1 MSTSEQ
7 RLGREPEL
15 TQLVVEATIAAV
27 ASHGFEATTTDLIAK
42 GAGATVADVVRF
54 VGEKDS
60 CCLRA
65 FEAVCEQVDCL
76 LLPIYLRPGPW
87 QERISAAAAAAA
99 GYCREN
105 EERVRFAIDE
115 RFRRG
120 HAPLGESSL
129 RLHLGQ
135 VDAVRHEVAEPERI
149 PVAAAELA
157 VGSFLETL
165 VSLHTEGRLADFE
178 LALPGLLYNTF
189 RLYLGLDAAED
200 LLKTRRVSRDQ
211 RA

>member
-1 MSTSEQ
+1 MKVHRHGS
-7 RLGREPEL
+7 GREPEL
-15 TQLVVEATIAAV
+15 TRLIVEATIAAV
-27 ASHGFEATTTDLIAK
+27 VSHGYESTTTDLIALQ
-42 GAGATVADVVRF
+42 AGASAEMVIQS
-54 VGEKDS
+54 VGDKDS
-60 CCLRA
+60 CCQRA

-76 LLPIYLRPGPW
+76 LLPIYLRPDPW

-99 GYCREN
+99 VYCREN
-105 EERVRFAIDE
+105 EDRVGFAIDE

-120 HAPLGESSL
+120 RIPLGESSL

-135 VDAVRHEVAEPERI
+135 VDAIRHEVAEPERI

-178 LALPGLLYNTF
+178 LAVPGLLYNTF
-189 RLYLGLDAAED
+189 RLYLGLDAAEH
-200 LLKTRRVSRDQ
+200 LLKTHPSL
-211 RA
+211 